1 MPGDTRRRDL
11 MDLRE
16 GQLNHP
22 AVVALLQT
30 HFAGMLA
37 ASPPGTC
44 HFLDLSGLKVPEVTF
59 LTAWDGDALL
69 GCGALKRLDAGHG
82 ELKSMRTAA
91 DALRRG
97 VASAI
102 LEALIDRA
110 RRQGLTRLS
119 LETGTGTAFAAAE
132 AL

>member
-1 MPGDTRRRDL
+1 